1 MSLWTLCAQLAL
13 LVISRPIVI
22 SHITQLPG
30 AMILEESMP
39 DSVLAAT
46 LDVIDNPKTIATV
59 AKLFGYHR
67 QLGGIESEC
76 ASNRIFAG
84 SG

>member
-1 MSLWTLCAQLAL
+1 
-13 LVISRPIVI
+13 
-22 SHITQLPG
+22 
-30 AMILEESMP
+30 MILEASMP

-46 LDVIDNPKTIATV
+46 LDVIDNPRTIATV
-59 AKLFGYHR
+59 AELFACHR
-67 QLGGIESEC
+67 HLGGIESGC

>member
-1 MSLWTLCAQLAL
+1 
-13 LVISRPIVI
+13 
-22 SHITQLPG
+22 
-30 AMILEESMP
+30 MILEESMS

-46 LDVIDNPKTIATV
+46 LDVVDNPRTIATV

-67 QLGGIESEC
+67 HLGGIESGC
-76 ASNRIFAG
+76 ASDRIFAG